1 MTTQA
6 TEKAFEDV
14 VESMLLDAGW
24 VEVHRDEWD
33 PERAVFPARVMAFL
47 RADDPDRWAHLASQ
61 HGDGL
66 EAELVRYIVR
76 DLDNKGALHVLRH
89 GFRFQGKTLRI
100 AHLRPAHGMNPDT
113 VKNYE
118 RNELTVT
125 RQARCHPKGNDTVDL
140 LFALNGVPVATCEL
154 KNPQTGQTWRDAV
167 VQYQK
172 DRDPNA
178 PLFKFKRRALVHFAA
193 DPEEVHMATR
203 LAKSKTRFLPFNR
216 GSDPGAVQCGAGNPQ
231 DPSGYRTGYF
241 WQEVLQRDR
250 FLDILGSY
258 VFVEKRSETVY
269 DNGEARVVEHEV
281 VVFPRY
287 HQLDAVDRLVA
298 AAHAEGAG
306 RNYLVQ
312 HSAGSGKTNTISWL
326 SHRLATL
333 HGADDE
339 KVFDG
344 VVVITDRRAL
354 DRHLQE
360 AVYQI
365 DHQQG
370 VVKKIDRDS
379 KQLAQALADKTLIV
393 ITTLQKFPFVLK
405 GMLTVAGTGPGDAPG
420 GEDQTEAD
428 RLLKAVA
435 GRRYAVIVDEA
446 HSSQTGETARSMKA
460 ILGERTSS
468 VEVEDWQDGLNAV
481 VASRGHQPNLS
492 FFAFT
497 ATPKGKTIELFGRK
511 KGAGSEPEPFHVY
524 SMRQAIEEGFI
535 LDVLRN
541 YTTYKTFFQ
550 LVQTADQDEDF
561 PKRRTAVALSKFV
574 ATHAFN
580 ISQKTEVIIEHFR
593 EHIRHRIGGKAKA
606 MVVTS
611 GRLPAVRYM
620 QAFERYIAENKY
632 TDVHALVAF
641 SGTVTDPDSGEDFTE
656 PRMNIDIRSGEQIS
670 EVSLPARFESP
681 DYQILLVAEKYQ
693 TGFDQPLLQA
703 MYVDKPL
710 GGVQTVQTLS
720 RLNRVAE
727 GKENPFVLDFVNE
740 PADISEAFAPYYDQT
755 QLQTGTDPY
764 HLDVLKHQLDEAQV
778 YHHDEVDAFAEVF
791 YKPQRDQRPAD
802 HAALV
807 AALQPAV
814 DRFGNLDEDNQTE
827 FSEQLAAFVGL
838 YAFVS
843 QVISYDDCELERL
856 YSYGRA
862 LLRYLHQHSAPI
874 HLGDDVDLEYYRLQK
889 ASSGSISPDDDHPG
903 VTSPT
908 AVGSGDPDE
917 EKAPL
922 SEIIERL
929 NERFGTDFTNSER
942 LFLEQLQQD
951 AMGRE
956 DIRSIAEA
964 NTFEKFNLNVQELLE
979 ELMVD
984 RMSENN
990 ALVTR
995 YLGGGE
1001 FQEVVAVGLL
1011 RGIFDAVKA
1020 QQAHTEPL

>member
-14 VESMLLDAGW
+14 VESMLLAGGW
-24 VEVHRDEWD
+24 AEGDRDEWD
-33 PERAVFPARVMAFL
+33 VERGVFPARVLSFL
-47 RADDPDRWAHLASQ
+47 QTDDPGRWAELVGQ

-66 EAELVRYIVR
+66 ADELLRYLVR
-76 DLDNKGALHVLRH
+76 DLNIKGTLHVLRY
-89 GFRFQGKTLRI
+89 GFRFQGQTLRI

-113 VKNYE
+113 IADYE

-125 RQARCHPKGNDTVDL
+125 RQVRCHPRGQATVDL
-140 LFALNGVPVATCEL
+140 VLALNGVPVATCEL

-167 VQYQK
+167 RQYQQ

-178 PLFKFKRRALVHFAA
+178 PLFKFKQRALVHFAA
-193 DPEEVHMATR
+193 DPDEVHMATR
-203 LAKSKTRFLPFNR
+203 LARSKTRFLPFNR
-216 GSDPGAVQCGAGNPQ
+216 GSDPGAVGCGAGNPQ

-241 WQEVLQRDR
+241 WQQVLQRDR
-250 FLDILGSY
+250 FLGVLGSY

-269 DNGEARVVEHEV
+269 DNGEARTIEHEV

-287 HQLDAVDRLVA
+287 HQLDAVDQLVA
-298 AAHAEGAG
+298 AAETEGAG
-306 RNYLVQ
+306 HNYLVQ

-326 SHRLATL
+326 SHRLAFL
-333 HGADDE
+333 HTADDE
-339 KVFDG
+339 RVFDG

-354 DRHLQE
+354 DRHLQD

-365 DHQQG
+365 NHQQG

-379 KQLAQALADKTLIV
+379 RQLAQALADKTPIV

-405 GMLTVAGTGPGDAPG
+405 GMLTVAGIGSGGAPSE
-420 GEDQTEAD
+420 EDLAEAD

-435 GRRYAVIVDEA
+435 GRRYAVVVDEA
-446 HSSQTGETARSMKA
+446 HSSQTGETARAMKA
-460 ILGERTSS
+460 ILGERSSS

-481 VASRGHQPNLS
+481 VASRGQQPNLS

-497 ATPKGKTIELFGRK
+497 ATPKGKTIEVFGRK
-511 KGAGSEPEPFHVY
+511 KAAGAKPEPFHVY

-550 LVQTADQDEDF
+550 LVQTADEDEDF

-580 ISQKTEVIIEHFR
+580 VSQKTEVIVEHFR

-620 QAFERYIAENKY
+620 QAFKRYIKENNY

-641 SGTVTDPDSGEDFTE
+641 SGTVVDPDTREEFTE
-656 PRMNIDIRSGEQIS
+656 PRMNIDVRSGEQIS
-670 EVSLPARFESP
+670 EASLPRRFDSP

-710 GGVQTVQTLS
+710 SGVHAVQTLS
-720 RLNRVAE
+720 RLNRTAE

-740 PADISEAFAPYYDQT
+740 PDDIAEAFTPYYDQT
-755 QLQTGTDPY
+755 QLQDCTDPY
-764 HLDVLKHQLDEAQV
+764 HLDVLKHQLDESQV
-778 YHHDEVDAFAEVF
+778 YHHAEVEAFAEVF
-791 YKPQRDQRPAD
+791 YKPQNDQSASD
-802 HAALV
+802 HPQMQ

-814 DRFGNLDEDNQTE
+814 DRFGGLDEDQQAE
-827 FSEQLAAFVGL
+827 FGERLGAFVGL

-843 QVISYDDCELERL
+843 QIIAYDDCELERL

-862 LLRYLHQHSAPI
+862 LLRYLQQNSAPI
-874 HLGDDVDLEYYRLQK
+874 ELGDDVELEYYRLHK
-889 ASSGSISPDDDHPG
+889 ATSGSISPSDEDHPG
-903 VTSPT
+903 ITSPT
-908 AVGSGDPDE
+908 AVGGGDPDE

-929 NERFGTDFTNSER
+929 NERFGTDFTDSER
-942 LFLEQLQQD
+942 LFLEQVQQD

-956 DIRSIAEA
+956 DIRNIAEA
-964 NTFEKFNLNVQELLE
+964 NNFDKFSLNVQALLK
-979 ELMVD
+979 ELMID
-984 RMSENN
+984 RMSEND

-995 YLGGGE
+995 YVNE
-1001 FQEVVAVGLL
+1001 DDFREVVAEGLL
-1011 RGIFDAVKA
+1011 RGIFDTIKN
-1020 QQAHTEPL
+1020 QAHTEQR

>member
-14 VESMLLDAGW
+14 VESMLLDGGW
-24 VEVHRDEWD
+24 IKVEPDEWD
-33 PERAVFPARVMAFL
+33 AERAVFPARVVAFL
-47 RADDPDRWAHLASQ
+47 QADDPERWAHLVHQ

-66 EAELVRYIVR
+66 EDEIADRLVRE
-76 DLDNKGALHVLRH
+76 LGNKGTLHVLRH

-100 AHLRPAHGMNPDT
+100 AHLRPAHSMNPDT
-113 VKNYE
+113 IADYE

-125 RQARCHPKGNDTVDL
+125 RQVLCHPKGQDTVDL
-140 LFALNGVPVATCEL
+140 VFALNGVPVATCEL

-167 VQYQK
+167 LQYQK

-193 DPEEVHMATR
+193 DPDEVHMTTR

-216 GSDPGAVQCGAGNPQ
+216 GGDPGAVQCGKGNPQ
-231 DPSGYRTGYF
+231 DPSGYRTRYF

-258 VFVEKRSETVY
+258 TFVEKRNEMVY
-269 DNGEARVVEHEV
+269 DNGEARTVEHEV

-287 HQLDAVDRLVA
+287 HQLDAVDKLIVA
-298 AAHAEGAG
+298 ARDEGAG
-306 RNYLVQ
+306 HNYLVQ

-326 SHRLATL
+326 SHRLAFL
-333 HGADDE
+333 HTADSE
-339 KVFDG
+339 RVFDG

-354 DRHLQE
+354 DRHLQD

-370 VVKKIDRDS
+370 VVEKIDRDS
-379 KQLAQALADKTLIV
+379 KQLARALADKIPIV
-393 ITTLQKFPFVLK
+393 ITTLQKFPVVLK
-405 GMLTVAGTGPGDAPG
+405 GILTAAGAGVGDTSSD
-420 GEDQTEAD
+420 EDQAEAD

-435 GRRYAVIVDEA
+435 GKRYAVIIDEA
-446 HSSQTGETARSMKA
+446 HSSQTGETARAMKA
-460 ILGERTSS
+460 ILGERSS
-468 VEVEDWQDGLNAV
+468 GMEVEDWQDGLNAV
-481 VASRGHQPNLS
+481 VASRGQQPNLS

-497 ATPKGKTIELFGRK
+497 ATPKGKTVELFGRK
-511 KGAGSEPEPFHVY
+511 KSADGKPEPFHVY

-550 LVQTADQDEDF
+550 LVQKADEDDDF
-561 PKRRTAVALSKFV
+561 PKRRAAVALSKFV
-574 ATHAFN
+574 TLHEYN

-593 EHIRHRIGGKAKA
+593 EHIRRRIGGKAKA

-620 QAFERYIAENKY
+620 QAFQNYITEHGYK
-632 TDVHALVAF
+632 DVHPLVAF
-641 SGTVTDPDSGEDFTE
+641 SGTVVDPDSGEEFTE
-656 PRMNIDIRSGEQIS
+656 PRMNIDIKSGEQIS
-670 EVSLPARFESP
+670 EASLPKRFDSP

-710 GGVQTVQTLS
+710 GGVQAVQTLS

-727 GKENPFVLDFVNE
+727 GKESPFVLDFVNE
-740 PADISEAFAPYYDQT
+740 PDDISEAFAPYYDQT
-755 QLQTGTDPY
+755 QLQDCTDPY

-778 YHHDEVDAFAEVF
+778 YFHDEVEAFAKVF
-791 YKPQRDQRPAD
+791 YKPPKEQHPSD
-802 HAALV
+802 HVALQ
-807 AALQPAV
+807 AALQPAL
-814 DRFGNLDEDNQTE
+814 DRFAELDDEQQTE
-827 FSEQLAAFVGL
+827 FGDRLGAFVGL

-843 QVISYDDCELERL
+843 QIIPYDDCELERV

-862 LLRYLHQHSAPI
+862 LLRYLHQSKAAI
-874 HLGDDVDLEYYRLQK
+874 QLDEDVELEYYRLEK
-889 ASSGSISPDDDHPG
+889 ASSGSISPDGDHPG

-908 AVGSGDPDE
+908 AIGGGDPDE

-929 NERFGTDFTNSER
+929 NERFGTDFTESER
-942 LFLEQLQQD
+942 LFLQQVQQD
-951 AMGRE
+951 AVNRD

-964 NTFEKFNLNVQELLE
+964 NPFDKFSLGVQELIQ
-979 ELMVD
+979 ELLID
-984 RMSENN
+984 RMAEND

-995 YLGGGE
+995 YVSDPE
-1001 FQEVVAVGLL
+1001 FREVVSVGLL
-1011 RGIFDAVKA
+1011 RGIFDAIGA
-1020 QQAHTEPL
+1020 QPKD